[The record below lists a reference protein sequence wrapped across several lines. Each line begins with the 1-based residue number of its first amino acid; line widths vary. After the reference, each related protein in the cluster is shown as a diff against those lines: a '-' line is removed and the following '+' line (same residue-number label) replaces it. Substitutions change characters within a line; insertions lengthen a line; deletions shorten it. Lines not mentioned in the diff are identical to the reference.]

1 MNAEQMK
8 KTWRLAGSS
17 IATLLLLTLVLYCQ
31 TVLYL
36 TGLWNQLDVGEY
48 AHGYLVLA
56 ISGYLIFNSRQ
67 RLANLVPCTEHR
79 ALLGVVTASMLWMV
93 AALVDVQMLQTVSLL
108 LLILA
113 LVWTV
118 LGNQVIRVLAFPVLF
133 IAFAIPIWFP
143 LSPVLQNITADV
155 VFGAIRLLSI
165 PALRQD
171 NMIVLPAGTLSIEEA
186 CSGLRYLL
194 AALTLGTLYAYM
206 NYSSLRAR
214 LIVVLVAASSAVLA
228 NILRVFIVVYL
239 GYTTEMQHPL
249 VADHLALGWYLFA
262 GLVVILL
269 FFDARLNNASST
281 AESIASVA
289 PHETAST
296 TCKNTPVYYFIV
308 VMSVSI
314 LVSAAPTIVYQ
325 VRHYSFN
332 GSTKAVPELPQDT
345 EGWLRTDIANNG
357 WMPVYHGAI
366 DQKMLYKKNNDEVI
380 FYVGYYPTQKQGE
393 ELINDLNHIS
403 TKDRWRSVYPRP
415 HLQSLDNRQVLEQL
429 LDNGAKKQRLVWY
442 WYNVAGT
449 VTTNKY
455 EAKALQVL
463 GLLTGKSWGFVAA
476 AAVDTNDDVDFT
488 RQILK
493 DFILSIEKPMKNEIE
508 RISLPH

>member
-17 IATLLLLTLVLYCQ
+17 IATLLLLTLVLYQQ

-36 TGLWNQLDVGEY
+36 TGLWNQLASGEY

-56 ISGYLIFNSRQ
+56 ISVYLIFNHKQKLS
-67 RLANLVPCTEHR
+67 AFTPCPEYR
-79 ALLGVVTASMLWMV
+79 ALLMVMGASMLWMV
-93 AALVDVQMLQTVSLL
+93 ATLVDVQMLQPVAF
-108 LLILA
+108 LILVLA
-113 LVWTV
+113 IVWSV
-118 LGNQVIRVLAFPVLF
+118 LGNQVIRLLAFPILF

-143 LSPVLQNITADV
+143 LSPILQNITADA

-171 NMIVLPAGTLSIEEA
+171 NMIVLPAGTFSIEEA

-249 VADHLALGWYLFA
+249 VGDHIALGWYLFA

-269 FFDARLNNASST
+269 FFDAHLNKVSLT
-281 AESIASVA
+281 AKSIASDT

-296 TCKNTPVYYFIV
+296 TCKNTPVYYFIF
-308 VMSVSI
+308 VMSVSL
-314 LVSAAPTIVYQ
+314 LVSTAPTVVYQ
-325 VRHYSFN
+325 VRHHSLN
-332 GSTKAVPELPQDT
+332 GSAKAVPELPQDT
-345 EGWLRTDIANNG
+345 EGWLRTDMANDG

-366 DQKMLYKKNNDEVI
+366 NQSRLYKKNNDEVI
-380 FYVGYYPTQKQGE
+380 FYVGYYPAQKQSE

-403 TKDRWRSVYPRP
+403 TKDKWRSVYPRP

-429 LDNGAKKQRLVWY
+429 LDNGARKQRLVWY

-455 EAKALQVL
+455 EAKVLQVL
-463 GLLTGKSWGFVAA
+463 GLLTGKSWSFVAA
-476 AAVDTNDDVDFT
+476 AAIETNDDIDFA
-488 RQILK
+488 RQVLK

-508 RISLPH
+508 RISLRH